1 MCIKVFHV
9 GLCETCELY
18 MREHSLLPVDLF
30 VAHVRRV
37 LDYIQSQHAGLHAIM
52 WDDMFRGIDLRVLQ
66 GQFNVVERHSLS

>member
-1 MCIKVFHV
+1 
-9 GLCETCELY
+9 
-18 MREHSLLPVDLF
+18 
-30 VAHVRRV
+30 VRRV